1 MIQETDCVGIPLLPM
16 VEVVVVVTQRVR
28 IISPSV
34 SQAPDIIERGAGDLS
49 LSPQEVTFVRGKKGN
64 FAEESATYHWVRRGS
79 NLMEYDRLVQS
90 LF

>member
-1 MIQETDCVGIPLLPM
+1 MIQETDCVGIPLL
-16 VEVVVVVTQRVR
+16 VEVVVTHRVVR

>member
-1 MIQETDCVGIPLLPM
+1 MLQETDCVGIPLL
-16 VEVVVVVTQRVR
+16 VEVVVTHRVVR